1 MIPPDAI
8 VHVVDD
14 DESFRTAIMRLLHT
28 AGYQVR
34 GYANCGEFLL
44 AQPVSDSGCLVL
56 DIRMPGP
63 SGLDLQEAL
72 NRQGNTL
79 PIIFLTGYGDIP
91 TTVNAMKAGAVDF
104 LTKPVQREDFLAAIE
119 TALTQNHR
127 NQSLLNHAHTLQTRY
142 QSLTPRERSV
152 FALVVQGRLNK
163 QIATHLGI
171 AERTVKA
178 HRSQVMSKMQV
189 DSLAELVRAA
199 DQLQMDDPPKRIS
212 AERH

>member
-1 MIPPDAI
+1 MTHPDSI

-34 GYANCGEFLL
+34 GYATCGEFLL
-44 AQPVSDSGCLVL
+44 AQPVSDCGCLVL

-63 SGLDLQEAL
+63 SGLELQEAL

-91 TTVNAMKAGAVDF
+91 MTVNAMKAGAVDF
-104 LTKPVQREDFLAAIE
+104 LTKPVQREELLTAVE
-119 TALTQNHR
+119 NALTENIKS
-127 NQSLLNHAHTLQTRY
+127 QSLLDNVHTLQTRY
-142 QSLTPRERSV
+142 QLLTARERSV

-163 QIATHLGI
+163 QIAIELGI

-189 DSLAELVRAA
+189 ECLAELVRAA
-199 DQLQMDDPPKRIS
+199 DQLQIGSEP
-212 AERH
+212 A